1 MLTARSV
8 ILAIVAV
15 ALLSVVGALIS
26 LMWGDDGRNVI
37 GGNSYGVRAN
47 GYRAVYELLDELD
60 YQAERSLVPM
70 LNGDPTSISY
80 VLWNPK
86 ARLVQTEPAYFASL
100 AQWVREGGRLVV
112 SPNVTG
118 RLSEQGFCYQCSQR
132 NCDCVP
138 VVLLQALGLE
148 GVTIQEISLAGG
160 SADKSTVGNNAIN
173 QNNGSEDFGD
183 AIREVFE
190 LKERPTDRYA
200 IEGVGEWDSPDLA
213 ANQVQLPSDRFWSV
227 STDELQP
234 TAQISV
240 TSSAREDP
248 PTLAAEF
255 PLGNGEVVVVSNPYL
270 AANANLG
277 AADNS
282 VLLVHLL
289 SGSRPQVIFDEF
301 YHGLTVRGNALWLL
315 SKPPYAM
322 ITVCL
327 LAVVGVWIWRQA
339 IFLGPSRADKPTSRR
354 SIGEYVEAMSRFM
367 LNGKGSAHFMLSQVR
382 EGVLWQ
388 ISKTLGL
395 PPQQQNTEIIL
406 GLLARRQPQ
415 QASQLDAA
423 LKLADSVLND
433 PRARH
438 EDILQATR
446 KVSDCLST

>member
-8 ILAIVAV
+8 IFAIIAV
-15 ALLSVVGALIS
+15 ALLSVVSALIS
-26 LMWGDDGRNVI
+26 LFWGDDERDII
-37 GGNSYGVRAN
+37 GGNTYGVRTN

-60 YQAERSLVPM
+60 YQTDRSLIPNV
-70 LNGDPTSISY
+70 NGDPNSISY

-86 ARLVQTEPAYFASL
+86 ARLVQTEPAYFTSL

-112 SPNVTG
+112 APNVTG
-118 RLSEQGFCYQCSQR
+118 RFSEEGFCYQCSQR

-138 VVLLQALGLE
+138 VVLLRELGLDE
-148 GVTIQEISLAGG
+148 VTIAEVSHGGVNANKGRAG
-160 SADKSTVGNNAIN
+160 SRTQN
-173 QNNGSEDFGD
+173 QNNGPEDFGD
-183 AIREVFE
+183 ALREVFE

-200 IEGVGEWDSPDLA
+200 IEGVGEWDSMEA
-213 ANQVQLPSDRFWSV
+213 FASQVQLPSDRFWSV

-240 TSSAREDP
+240 TSSANEDP
-248 PTLAAEF
+248 HVLAAKF
-255 PLGNGEVVVVSNPYL
+255 PLGKGEVVVVSNPYL

-282 VLLVHLL
+282 VLLVHLI
-289 SGSRPQVIFDEF
+289 SGGRSEVVFDEF

-315 SKPPYAM
+315 SKPPYAV
-322 ITVCL
+322 ITVCML
-327 LAVVGVWIWRQA
+327 TVVGLWIWRQA
-339 IFLGPSRADKPTSRR
+339 IFLGPSRVDMPSSRR

-367 LNGKGSAHFMLSQVR
+367 LNGRGSAHFMLRQVR

-388 ISKTLGL
+388 LSKILGL

-415 QASQLDAA
+415 KATQLEAA
-423 LKLADSVLND
+423 LKFADGVLSD